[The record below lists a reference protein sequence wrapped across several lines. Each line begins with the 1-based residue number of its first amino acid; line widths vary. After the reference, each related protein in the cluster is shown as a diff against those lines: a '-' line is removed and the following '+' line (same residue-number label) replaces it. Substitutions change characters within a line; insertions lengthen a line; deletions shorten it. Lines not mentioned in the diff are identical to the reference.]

1 MLFTK
6 GNTLSTGRPK
16 GSGNK
21 INDQLADK
29 LDGIING
36 IVETLD
42 IDYLNTSQKIKVLQ
56 MLLQYRLPKLQALAV
71 SDSREDIPIF
81 DQIQIVTSMDEKQRS
96 EKVEAYEKEV
106 EKLIGAFSL
115 Y

>member
-1 MLFTK
+1 MPFTK

-21 INDQLADK
+21 IDDQLASK

-36 IVETLD
+36 IIETLD

-56 MLLQYRLPKLQALAV
+56 MLLQYRIPKLQALAV
-71 SDSREDIPIF
+71 SDTREDISIF
-81 DQIQIVTSMDEKQRS
+81 DQIQIVTSMDERQRL
-96 EKVEAYEKEV
+96 EKVEAYEKEHNV
-106 EKLIGAFSL
+106 SIL
-115 Y
+115 

>member
-1 MLFTK
+1 MGFKK
-6 GNTLSTGRPK
+6 GNTFSKGRPR

-21 INDQLADK
+21 IDDVIAQK

-36 IVETLD
+36 IIDTLD

-56 MLLQYRLPKLQALAV
+56 MLLQYRIPKLQALAV

-81 DQIQIVTSMDEKQRS
+81 DQIQIVTSVDEKERLD
-96 EKVEAYEKEV
+96 KVTAYEKEHNV
-106 EKLIGAFSL
+106 TIL
-115 Y
+115 